1 MNSRER
7 TDLSITP
14 SLGGVREISAATSF
28 DSPSLHQSLTLS
40 PLEIRMELFDT
51 LNTSPSKFSAARLA
65 RMS

>member
-1 MNSRER
+1 MNSRKR

-28 DSPSLHQSLTLS
+28 DSPSLHQSLTLY
-40 PLEIRMELFDT
+40 PLETRMELLDT
-51 LNTSPSKFSAARLA
+51 RNTSPFKLSAARLA